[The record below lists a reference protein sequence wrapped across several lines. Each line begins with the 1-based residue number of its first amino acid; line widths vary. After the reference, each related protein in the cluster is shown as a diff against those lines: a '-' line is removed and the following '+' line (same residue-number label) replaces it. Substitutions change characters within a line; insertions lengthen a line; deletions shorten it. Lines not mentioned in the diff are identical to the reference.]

1 MRFASFENPRSTKMV
16 LSRRKLE
23 PSLNHRMNPSI
34 FFSRLLFFLKHAL
47 IYLLPPPY
55 KQHQHFAC
63 TPPSFSL
70 LCALVLFCVCRRNF
84 AQDQPGYGGLGDDDD
99 DLPPPSASAF
109 FFLVG
114 WGGGCRVY
122 MHTQEHTHTHTN
134 THTHSLSH
142 TETYTR
148 ARAHTHTH
156 TDIHTHTNV

>member
-1 MRFASFENPRSTKMV
+1 MV

-99 DLPPPSASAF
+99 DLPPPSASACF
-109 FFLVG
+109 FFVG
-114 WGGGCRVY
+114 KGWAAQCRCT
-122 MHTQEHTHTHTN
+122 HRHTHTHTQIR
-134 THTHSLSH
+134 THILSLTHRH
-142 TETYTR
+142 TRAR
-148 ARAHTHTH
+148 ARAHTHTE
-156 TDIHTHTNV
+156 TYTHTHTFSGGAVR